1 MTTGKHPGTEP
12 WSAVVIPVHAA
23 QIARTVG
30 LPGNLRI
37 DSYQIITKAMLR
49 IHPGQP
55 GKPERAL
62 QQTALQ
68 QKLSRRWRRV

>member
-1 MTTGKHPGTEP
+1 MTAGRHPGTEQ
-12 WSAVVIPVHAA
+12 WNAVEIPVHVA
-23 QIARTVG
+23 QIARTAG

-49 IHPGQP
+49 IRARQP

-62 QQTALQ
+62 QQTAL
-68 QKLSRRWRRV
+68 

>member
-12 WSAVVIPVHAA
+12 WSAVEIPVHAA
-23 QIARTVG
+23 QIARTAG
-30 LPGNLRI
+30 LPGNVRI

-49 IHPGQP
+49 IRPGQP

-62 QQTALQ
+62 QQI
-68 QKLSRRWRRV
+68 V